1 MSLDSIYIRNK
12 IKVGSAW
19 KETNSFNF
27 GIYQI
32 PDF

>member
-1 MSLDSIYIRNK
+1 MSSNSIYIRNK
-12 IKVGSAW
+12 IKVGNTR